1 MARNKQSCQLSFQ
14 WRDLIDIYREFGD
27 NAQKCFDFINANYP
41 VKFHC
46 LGSKVKNKVVKFI
59 PNGVYILYEDGHNEK
74 FDGCNTQNGVRA
86 IGISHD
92 GHCFG
97 IALKD
102 AGEYKLVRDFTECP
116 SESSTYIDSECKAL
130 IDWDYKIKTV
140 TIKRYGSD
148 IPLKQGEYIP
158 TLPMLVLMGAYKD
171 EINKVLKYV
180 GGDEIK
186 DERYWSS
193 TEYSANYAWLMY
205 MSNGNAYIV
214 TKRNMS
220 HVRPVSA
227 FSL

>member
-1 MARNKQSCQLSFQ
+1 MARRKQSCQPSLQ
-14 WRDLIDIYREFGD
+14 WRDLIEIYREFGD

-102 AGEYKLVRDFTECP
+102 AGEYKLVRDFAKCP

-130 IDWDYKIKTV
+130 IDWDYNLKTV

-148 IPLKQGEYIP
+148 IPLKHGEYIP
-158 TLPMLVLMGAYKD
+158 TLPMLVLMGAYKY
-171 EINKVLKYV
+171 EINKALKYV
-180 GGDEIK
+180 GGEAIK
-186 DERYWSS
+186 EDRYWSS
-193 TEYSANYAWLMY
+193 TESSATGAWNVG
-205 MSNGNAYIV
+205 MSNGNVYYNL
-214 TKRNMS
+214 KYGMFP
-220 HVRPVSA
+220 VRPVSA

>member
-1 MARNKQSCQLSFQ
+1 MAKNKQSCQPSLQ

-46 LGSKVKNKVVKFI
+46 LGSKVKNKMVKFS
-59 PNGVYILYEDGHNEK
+59 PNGVYILYNDGHNEK
-74 FDGCNTQNGVRA
+74 FDGHNTTKGVRA
-86 IGISHD
+86 IGLSHD

-102 AGEYKLVRDFTECP
+102 AGEYKLVRDFTKCP
-116 SESSTYIDSECKAL
+116 SESSAHIDSECKAL
-130 IDWDYKIKTV
+130 IDWDYKLKTV

-158 TLPMLVLMGAYKD
+158 ALPMLLLMGAYKD
-171 EINKVLKYV
+171 EINKALGYV
-180 GGDEIK
+180 GGETIKEEI
-186 DERYWSS
+186 YWSS
-193 TEYSANYAWLMY
+193 TEHSANSAWGVG
-205 MSNGNAYIV
+205 MSNGYVGIGNKGSMY
-214 TKRNMS
+214 

>member
-1 MARNKQSCQLSFQ
+1 MARNKQSCQLSLQ
-14 WRDLIDIYREFGD
+14 WRDLIEIYREFGD

-46 LGSKVKNKVVKFI
+46 LSSKVKKKVVKFN

-148 IPLKQGEYIP
+148 IPLKHGEYIP

-171 EINKVLKYV
+171 EINKALKYV
-180 GGDEIK
+180 GGEKIK
-186 DERYWSS
+186 DEWYWSS
-193 TEYSANYAWLMY
+193 TEYSACNAWIVL
-205 MSNGNAYIV
+205 MSNGYVLYNGKDVMY
-214 TKRNMS
+214 

>member
-1 MARNKQSCQLSFQ
+1 MARNKQSCQLSLQ
-14 WRDLIDIYREFGD
+14 WRDLIEIYREFGD

-46 LGSKVKNKVVKFI
+46 LGSKVKNKVVKFN

-74 FDGCNTQNGVRA
+74 FDGCNTTNGVRA

-97 IALKD
+97 ISLKD
-102 AGEYKLVRDFTECP
+102 AGEYKLARDFAKCP
-116 SESSTYIDSECKAL
+116 SESSAYIDSECKAL
-130 IDWDYKIKTV
+130 MDWDYKLKTKLIKDVGT
-140 TIKRYGSD
+140 D
-148 IPLKQGEYIP
+148 IPLKKDEYIP
-158 TLPMLVLMGAYKD
+158 TLPMLVLMGAYKY
-171 EINKVLKYV
+171 EINKALKYV

-193 TEYSANYAWLMY
+193 TEYSANNAWDVI
-205 MSNGNAYIV
+205 MSNGNVYNNY
-214 TKRNMS
+214 KYRMY